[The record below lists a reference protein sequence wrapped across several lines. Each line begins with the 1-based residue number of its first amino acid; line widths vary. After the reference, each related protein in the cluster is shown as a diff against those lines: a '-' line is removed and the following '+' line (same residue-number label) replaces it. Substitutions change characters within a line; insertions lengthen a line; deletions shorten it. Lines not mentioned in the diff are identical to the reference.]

1 MLNGG
6 FVTIQRKITKWRWY
20 KKPATKCIF
29 LHLLFTAN
37 YEPKEFENITIKRG
51 QRVGSYETLSG
62 ETGHSIKEVRTAIK
76 NLEKTGEVA
85 RQKYSHFTV
94 FSVVN
99 YDFYQLQG
107 QGIRQSKGKAG
118 AGYGQSKGNNGNKY
132 NKDIRKINKY
142 NAAPAA
148 ENDSPPEPKWDFP
161 KEVDF

>member
-1 MLNGG
+1 MLKGG

-20 KKPATKCIF
+20 KKPATKGVF

-37 YEPKEFENITIKRG
+37 YEPKEFENIIIERG
-51 QRVGSYETLSG
+51 QRVGSYETLAH
-62 ETGHSIKEVRTAIK
+62 ETGHSVKEVRTAIK

-99 YDFYQLQG
+99 YDLHQPKG
-107 QGIRQSKGKAG
+107 QGNRQPKGKVG
-118 AGYGQSKGNNGNKY
+118 AGSGQAKGNNGNKY
-132 NKDIRKINKY
+132 NKDIRKQEVY
-142 NAAPAA
+142 AAPAA
-148 ENDSPPEPKWDFP
+148 ENDSPPEPNWEFP